1 MAIKKSQLYSALWDG
16 CDELRGGMDASQ
28 YKDYVLVVLFVKY
41 ISDKAKKDSDM
52 LISVPEGCSFDD
64 MVALKGKTNIGEE
77 MNKILEKL
85 AEANNLTGVITNA
98 DFSDENKLGKGKDLV
113 ETVSKLIAVFQRE
126 ELDFSNNRA
135 ADDDLIGDAYEYL
148 MKNFASESGKS
159 KGQFYTPAEV
169 SRIMSKVIG
178 IGKDER
184 QMISIY
190 DPTCGSG
197 SLLLRAKAEAKHNV
211 SIDGQ
216 EKDLATIGMARMSM
230 IIHGVDDAELRHGDT
245 LNDPLHKEND
255 TTLQTFD
262 YVVANPPFSMKG
274 WRKSAKEQD
283 IFGRWG
289 FGDNFAP
296 VPPPGCGDY
305 AFLLHIVKSL
315 KTQGHAACI
324 LPHGVL
330 FRGGAEAEIR
340 KFLVKKRWISGIIG
354 LPSNLFYGTGIPACI
369 IIIDKEHAAGSKG
382 IFMIDA
388 KEGFQKDG
396 AKNRLR
402 EQDIKLIVDTW
413 EAKVDVQNYAR
424 FVPYSEI
431 GNEKNNYNLN
441 IPRYVIPK
449 DKEIRQDIYA
459 HLHGGLPAHDVEEV
473 FASLWEAC
481 PSLKDRLFRKEANGY
496 YSLVP
501 AADSISEAV
510 NTDASYQKQNA
521 LYAKVVEDWCQKV
534 AGDMLSSVKE
544 ECEPKSLIERWSGML
559 LESAK
564 ADLKLVDP
572 YNVYEILMNYWAEA
586 MQDDCYMVSR
596 DGWKVAL
603 RDTKKKSTFE
613 DLECDLLPVNVVV
626 NKFFAADYACILA
639 KRGEVEQ
646 LSGEIEALPEDSP
659 DAFDEGLYEMLDR
672 VNETNVKKALV
683 AQKRHEFDAD
693 KEAIKVWNHY
703 VDLCGKKKVASK
715 SLSALI
721 DSLTVKVRDKYENLS
736 AQEIQTLVINNKWL
750 FTIRNRSIDE
760 NKRVSESISDDVAV
774 LSGRYA
780 KPLPELEAEIDNLNG
795 IVNGFINTMAENS
808 SYALD
813 YLDSEAGMIPH
824 DWMIKQ
830 IGSIGFTYSGLT
842 GKSKND
848 FGVGDAR
855 YVTFLNVLNNPI
867 LKTDIFEKVNVT
879 EGERQNRVK
888 RGDLFFN
895 TSSETPEDVGICSM
909 LNEDVPNL
917 YLNSFCFGFRLT
929 DPDVDG
935 LYMSYFFRS
944 KKGRDIMTSLAQ
956 GATRYN
962 LSKEAFN
969 KTIIAIPPL
978 AQQKEIV
985 RFLSTSDLLVEKSS
999 EAVSKRALIKQ
1010 GMMQEL
1016 LTGKTRLI

>member
-64 MVALKGKTNIGEE
+64 MVSLKGKTNIGEE

-85 AEANNLTGVITNA
+85 AEANGLTGVITNA
-98 DFSDENKLGKGKDLV
+98 DFSDENKLGKGKDMV

-169 SRIMSKVIG
+169 SRIMAKVIG

-216 EKDLATIGMARMSM
+216 EKDLSTIGMARMSM

-289 FGDNFAP
+289 FGEGFAP

-305 AFLLHIVKSL
+305 AFLLHIIKSL

-330 FRGGAEAEIR
+330 FRGGAEADIR
-340 KFLVKKRWISGIIG
+340 KFLVRKHWISGIIG
-354 LPSNLFYGTGIPACI
+354 LPGNLFYGTGIPACI
-369 IIIDKEHAAGSKG
+369 IIIDKEHAVASKG

-402 EQDIKLIVDTW
+402 EQDIKLIIDTW
-413 EAKVDVQNYAR
+413 EVHEDVPHYAK
-424 FVPYSEI
+424 FVPFAEI
-431 GNEKNNYNLN
+431 AANDYNLN
-441 IPRYVIPK
+441 IPRYVVPE

-459 HLHGGLPAHDVEEV
+459 HLYGGLPAHDVEEIM
-473 FASLWEAC
+473 APLWEAC
-481 PSLKDRLFRKEANGY
+481 PSLKDRLFHKEANGY

-501 AADSISEAV
+501 AADSISECV
-510 NTDASYQKQNA
+510 NSDTSYQVQNA
-521 LYAKVVEDWCQKV
+521 LYARVIEDWCSDV
-534 AGDMLSSVKE
+534 SADMLSSVKE
-544 ECEPKSLIERWSGML
+544 ECEPKSLIERWSRML
-559 LESAK
+559 LDGAK
-564 ADLKLVDP
+564 AGLKLVNP

-586 MQDDCYMVSR
+586 MQDDCYMISR
-596 DGWKVAL
+596 DGWKVSL
-603 RDTKKKSTFE
+603 NETKKKSTFE
-613 DLECDLLPVNVVV
+613 DLECDLLPVSVVV
-626 NKFFAADYACILA
+626 GKFFAANYEAILA
-639 KRGEVEQ
+639 KRA
-646 LSGEIEALPEDSP
+646 EIEQISVEIEGLPE
-659 DAFDEGLYEMLDR
+659 
-672 VNETNVKKALV
+672 
-683 AQKRHEFDAD
+683 
-693 KEAIKVWNHY
+693 
-703 VDLCGKKKVASK
+703 
-715 SLSALI
+715 
-721 DSLTVKVRDKYENLS
+721 EN
-736 AQEIQTLVINNKWL
+736 
-750 FTIRNRSIDE
+750 R
-760 NKRVSESISDDVAV
+760 
-774 LSGRYA
+774 
-780 KPLPELEAEIDNLNG
+780 
-795 IVNGFINTMAENS
+795 M
-808 SYALD
+808 
-813 YLDSEAGMIPH
+813 
-824 DWMIKQ
+824 
-830 IGSIGFTYSGLT
+830 
-842 GKSKND
+842 
-848 FGVGDAR
+848 
-855 YVTFLNVLNNPI
+855 
-867 LKTDIFEKVNVT
+867 
-879 EGERQNRVK
+879 
-888 RGDLFFN
+888 
-895 TSSETPEDVGICSM
+895 
-909 LNEDVPNL
+909 
-917 YLNSFCFGFRLT
+917 
-929 DPDVDG
+929 
-935 LYMSYFFRS
+935 
-944 KKGRDIMTSLAQ
+944 
-956 GATRYN
+956 
-962 LSKEAFN
+962 
-969 KTIIAIPPL
+969 
-978 AQQKEIV
+978 
-985 RFLSTSDLLVEKSS
+985 LSTRASMRCWRRLMRPMSRRLWPHRRSTALKQMPGWLKSGIS
-999 EAVSKRALIKQ
+999 
-1010 GMMQEL
+1010 
-1016 LTGKTRLI
+1016 T

>member
-41 ISDKAKKDSDM
+41 ISDKAKKDTDM

-77 MNKILEKL
+77 MNKILAKL
-85 AEANNLTGVITNA
+85 AEANGLTGVITNA

-169 SRIMSKVIG
+169 SRIMAKVIG

-289 FGDNFAP
+289 FGEGFAP

-305 AFLLHIVKSL
+305 AFLLHIVQSL

-340 KFLVKKRWISGIIG
+340 KFLVRKRWISGIIG
-354 LPSNLFYGTGIPACI
+354 LPANLFYGTGIPACI

-413 EAKVDVQNYAR
+413 EAHEAVPHYAKFVQFADIAAND
-424 FVPYSEI
+424 
-431 GNEKNNYNLN
+431 YNLN
-441 IPRYVIPK
+441 IPRYVVPE

-473 FASLWEAC
+473 LAPLWEAC
-481 PSLKDRLFRKEANGY
+481 PSLKDHLFHQEANGY

-501 AADSISEAV
+501 APDSISAAV
-510 NTDASYQKQNA
+510 NADASYQKQNA
-521 LYAKVVEDWCQKV
+521 LYAKVVEDWCQTV
-534 AGDMLSSVKE
+534 AVDMLASVQE
-544 ECEPKSLIERWSGML
+544 ECEPKTLIERWSGML

-613 DLECDLLPVNVVV
+613 DLECDLLPVSVVV
-626 NKFFAADYACILA
+626 NKFFAADYASILT

-646 LSGEIEALPEDSP
+646 LSGEIDALPEENP
-659 DAFDEGLYEMLDR
+659 DAFDEGLYEMLEK
-672 VNETNVKKALV
+672 VNEANVKKAV
-683 AQKRHEFDAD
+683 AAQKKHTVDA
-693 KEAIKVWNHY
+693 EAITVKVWNQY
-703 VDLCGKKKVASK
+703 LSLCGKKKEASK
-715 SLSALI
+715 VLAAQVDALT
-721 DSLTVKVRDKYENLS
+721 DKVRKKYDALT
-736 AQEIQTLVINNKWL
+736 ADDIRDLVINDKWL
-750 FTIRNRSIDE
+750 QELKGRSEAE
-760 NKRVSESISDDVAV
+760 NKRVCESISSQVSV
-774 LSGRYA
+774 LNERYA
-780 KPLPELEAEIDNLNG
+780 KPLPKINEDIAKLSGEVE
-795 IVNGFINTMAENS
+795 GF
-808 SYALD
+808 
-813 YLDSEAGMIPH
+813 
-824 DWMIKQ
+824 
-830 IGSIGFTYSGLT
+830 
-842 GKSKND
+842 
-848 FGVGDAR
+848 
-855 YVTFLNVLNNPI
+855 
-867 LKTDIFEKVNVT
+867 LKTM
-879 EGERQNRVK
+879 
-888 RGDLFFN
+888 
-895 TSSETPEDVGICSM
+895 GIK
-909 LNEDVPNL
+909 L
-917 YLNSFCFGFRLT
+917 
-929 DPDVDG
+929 
-935 LYMSYFFRS
+935 
-944 KKGRDIMTSLAQ
+944 
-956 GATRYN
+956 
-962 LSKEAFN
+962 
-969 KTIIAIPPL
+969 
-978 AQQKEIV
+978 
-985 RFLSTSDLLVEKSS
+985 
-999 EAVSKRALIKQ
+999 
-1010 GMMQEL
+1010 
-1016 LTGKTRLI
+1016 

>member
-64 MVALKGKTNIGEE
+64 MVSLKGKTNIGEE

-85 AEANNLTGVITNA
+85 AEANGLTGVITNA
-98 DFSDENKLGKGKDLV
+98 DFSDENKLGKGKDMV

-169 SRIMSKVIG
+169 SRIMAKVIG

-216 EKDLATIGMARMSM
+216 EKDLSTIGMARMSM

-289 FGDNFAP
+289 FGEGFAP

-305 AFLLHIVKSL
+305 AFLLHIIKSL

-330 FRGGAEAEIR
+330 FRGGAEADIR
-340 KFLVKKRWISGIIG
+340 KFLVRKHWISGIIG
-354 LPSNLFYGTGIPACI
+354 LPGNLFYGTGIPACI
-369 IIIDKEHAAGSKG
+369 IIIDKEHAVASKG

-402 EQDIKLIVDTW
+402 EQDIKLIIDTW
-413 EAKVDVQNYAR
+413 EVHEDVPHYAR
-424 FVPYSEI
+424 FVPFAEI
-431 GNEKNNYNLN
+431 AANDYNLN
-441 IPRYVIPK
+441 IPRYVVPE

-459 HLHGGLPAHDVEEV
+459 HLYGGLPAHDVEEIM
-473 FASLWEAC
+473 APLWEAC
-481 PSLKDRLFRKEANGY
+481 PSLKDRLFHKEANGY

-501 AADSISEAV
+501 AADSISECV
-510 NTDASYQKQNA
+510 NSDTSYQVQNA
-521 LYAKVVEDWCQKV
+521 LYARVIEDWCSDV
-534 AGDMLSSVKE
+534 SADMLSSVKE
-544 ECEPKSLIERWSGML
+544 ECEPKSLIERWSRML
-559 LESAK
+559 LDGAK
-564 ADLKLVDP
+564 AGLKLVNP

-586 MQDDCYMVSR
+586 MQDDCYMISR
-596 DGWKVAL
+596 DGWKVSL
-603 RDTKKKSTFE
+603 NETKKKSTFE
-613 DLECDLLPVNVVV
+613 DLECDLLPVSVVV
-626 NKFFAADYACILA
+626 GKFFAANYEAILA
-639 KRGEVEQ
+639 KRA
-646 LSGEIEALPEDSP
+646 EIEQISVEIEGPPEENP
-659 DAFDEGLYEMLDR
+659 DAFDESIYEMLEK
-672 VNETNVKKALV
+672 VNEANVKKAV
-683 AQKRHEFDAD
+683 AAQKKHSIEADARMVEVWNQYLALCTRK
-693 KEAIKVWNHY
+693 KEASKEHSAL
-703 VDLCGKKKVASK
+703 VDALTEEVKKKYA
-715 SLSALI
+715 AFTADGI
-721 DSLTVKVRDKYENLS
+721 RD
-736 AQEIQTLVINNKWL
+736 LVINGKWL
-750 FTIRNRSIDE
+750 KEVRSRSEAE
-760 NKRVSESISDDVAV
+760 NKRVCESISSQV
-774 LSGRYA
+774 LVLNERYA
-780 KPLPELEAEIDNLNG
+780 KPLPTINNEIAKLSAE
-795 IVNGFINTMAENS
+795 
-808 SYALD
+808 
-813 YLDSEAGMIPH
+813 
-824 DWMIKQ
+824 
-830 IGSIGFTYSGLT
+830 
-842 GKSKND
+842 
-848 FGVGDAR
+848 
-855 YVTFLNVLNNPI
+855 
-867 LKTDIFEKVNVT
+867 
-879 EGERQNRVK
+879 
-888 RGDLFFN
+888 
-895 TSSETPEDVGICSM
+895 
-909 LNEDVPNL
+909 
-917 YLNSFCFGFRLT
+917 
-929 DPDVDG
+929 VDG
-935 LYMSYFFRS
+935 FL
-944 KKGRDIMTSLAQ
+944 
-956 GATRYN
+956 
-962 LSKEAFN
+962 KEMG
-969 KTIIAIPPL
+969 
-978 AQQKEIV
+978 
-985 RFLSTSDLLVEKSS
+985 
-999 EAVSKRALIKQ
+999 IK
-1010 GMMQEL
+1010 L
-1016 LTGKTRLI
+1016 

>member
-41 ISDKAKKDSDM
+41 ISDKAKKDTDM

-77 MNKILEKL
+77 MNKIMEKL
-85 AEANNLTGVITNA
+85 AEANGLTGVITNA

-169 SRIMSKVIG
+169 SRIMAKVIG

-216 EKDLATIGMARMSM
+216 EKDLATIGMAKMSM

-289 FGDNFAP
+289 FGDGFAP

-305 AFLLHIVKSL
+305 AFLLHIVRSL

-354 LPSNLFYGTGIPACI
+354 LPANLFYGTGIPACI

-413 EAKVDVQNYAR
+413 EAHEPVPHYAKMVT
-424 FVPYSEI
+424 FSDI
-431 GNEKNNYNLN
+431 EKNEYNLN
-441 IPRYVIPK
+441 IPRYVVPE
-449 DKEIRQDIYA
+449 DKEIQQDIYA
-459 HLHGGLPAHDVEEV
+459 HLHGGLPAHDVEET
-473 FASLWEAC
+473 FSSLWEAC
-481 PSLKDRLFRKEANGY
+481 PSLKGKLFRKESNGY
-496 YSLVP
+496 YTLVP
-501 AADSISEAV
+501 AADAIPDAV
-510 NTDASYQKQNA
+510 NADISYQEQNA
-521 LYAKVVEDWCQKV
+521 LYVKVIDAWCKEMS
-534 AGDMLSSVKE
+534 GDMKESVKE
-544 ECEPKSLIERWSGML
+544 ECEPKALIEHWSRKL
-559 LESAK
+559 LDAAK
-564 ADLKLVDP
+564 ADLRLVDP
-572 YNVYEILMNYWAEA
+572 YNVYEILMNYWTEA
-586 MQDDCYMVSR
+586 MQDDCYLVSR
-596 DGWKVAL
+596 DGWQVSL
-603 RDTKKKSTFE
+603 RETKKKSTFE
-613 DLECDLLPVNVVV
+613 DLECDLLPVKVVV
-626 NKFFAADYACILA
+626 RKFYAKEADEIASKCAALE
-639 KRGEVEQ
+639 EVNA
-646 LSGEIEALPEDSP
+646 ALESIPEENP
-659 DAFDEGLYEMLDR
+659 DAFDEGLYEMLEK
-672 VNETNVKKALV
+672 VNEANVKKAVV
-683 AQKRHEFDAD
+683 AQKKALLTQTRPLSRPWADYLEKCSSKKEISKDIAANVEALTAKVRAKYDALTEDEIRDLVIDDKWLHEFRDRS
-693 KEAIKVWNHY
+693 EA
-703 VDLCGKKKVASK
+703 
-715 SLSALI
+715 
-721 DSLTVKVRDKYENLS
+721 
-736 AQEIQTLVINNKWL
+736 EI
-750 FTIRNRSIDE
+750 
-760 NKRVSESISDDVAV
+760 KRVCESISSSVSVLNERYARPLPAINADIER
-774 LSGRYA
+774 LSGEVEGY
-780 KPLPELEAEIDNLNG
+780 
-795 IVNGFINTMAENS
+795 
-808 SYALD
+808 
-813 YLDSEAGMIPH
+813 
-824 DWMIKQ
+824 
-830 IGSIGFTYSGLT
+830 
-842 GKSKND
+842 
-848 FGVGDAR
+848 
-855 YVTFLNVLNNPI
+855 
-867 LKTDIFEKVNVT
+867 LKTM
-879 EGERQNRVK
+879 
-888 RGDLFFN
+888 
-895 TSSETPEDVGICSM
+895 GI
-909 LNEDVPNL
+909 
-917 YLNSFCFGFRLT
+917 R
-929 DPDVDG
+929 
-935 LYMSYFFRS
+935 
-944 KKGRDIMTSLAQ
+944 
-956 GATRYN
+956 
-962 LSKEAFN
+962 
-969 KTIIAIPPL
+969 
-978 AQQKEIV
+978 
-985 RFLSTSDLLVEKSS
+985 
-999 EAVSKRALIKQ
+999 
-1010 GMMQEL
+1010 
-1016 LTGKTRLI
+1016 

>member
-1 MAIKKSQLYSALWDG
+1 MSIKKSQLYSALWDG

-41 ISDKAKKDSDM
+41 ISDKAKKDSNM
-52 LISVPEGCSFDD
+52 LIDVPEGCSFDD
-64 MVALKGKTNIGEE
+64 MVTLKGKTNIGEE

-85 AEANNLTGVITNA
+85 AEANGLTGVITNA

-169 SRIMSKVIG
+169 SRIMAKVIG

-289 FGDNFAP
+289 FGEGFAP

-315 KTQGHAACI
+315 KTLGHAACI

-354 LPSNLFYGTGIPACI
+354 LPANLFYGTGIPACI

-413 EAKVDVQNYAR
+413 EAHEAVPHYAK
-424 FVPYSEI
+424 FVPFAEI
-431 GNEKNNYNLN
+431 AANDYNLN
-441 IPRYVIPK
+441 IPRYVVPE

-473 FASLWEAC
+473 MAPLWEAC
-481 PSLKDRLFRKEANGY
+481 PSLKEHLFHKEANGY

-501 AADSISEAV
+501 ASDSISGAV
-510 NTDASYQKQNA
+510 NADASYQKQNA
-521 LYAKVVEDWCQKV
+521 LYAKVVDDWCQKV
-534 AGDMLSSVKE
+534 AVDMLTSVKE
-544 ECEPKSLIERWSGML
+544 ECEPKSLIERWSEML

-572 YNVYEILMNYWAEA
+572 YNVYEILMNYRRA
-586 MQDDCYMVSR
+586 
-596 DGWKVAL
+596 
-603 RDTKKKSTFE
+603 TFE
-613 DLECDLLPVNVVV
+613 
-626 NKFFAADYACILA
+626 Y
-639 KRGEVEQ
+639 
-646 LSGEIEALPEDSP
+646 ALPIYAGDLDGGLFFYLKRFILIPFVDVAYDKSHPFVE
-659 DAFDEGLYEMLDR
+659 EGRITRMEPKHFLSY
-672 VNETNVKKALV
+672 
-683 AQKRHEFDAD
+683 
-693 KEAIKVWNHY
+693 
-703 VDLCGKKKVASK
+703 G
-715 SLSALI
+715 SAL
-721 DSLTVKVRDKYENLS
+721 
-736 AQEIQTLVINNKWL
+736 LVNTRIFRIGKE
-750 FTIRNRSIDE
+750 FQFG
-760 NKRVSESISDDVAV
+760 V
-774 LSGRYA
+774 RYA
-780 KPLPELEAEIDNLNG
+780 RPHVPGEYGNFR
-795 IVNGFINTMAENS
+795 FILT
-808 SYALD
+808 
-813 YLDSEAGMIPH
+813 
-824 DWMIKQ
+824 
-830 IGSIGFTYSGLT
+830 TGL
-842 GKSKND
+842 
-848 FGVGDAR
+848 
-855 YVTFLNVLNNPI
+855 
-867 LKTDIFEKVNVT
+867 
-879 EGERQNRVK
+879 
-888 RGDLFFN
+888 
-895 TSSETPEDVGICSM
+895 
-909 LNEDVPNL
+909 
-917 YLNSFCFGFRLT
+917 
-929 DPDVDG
+929 
-935 LYMSYFFRS
+935 
-944 KKGRDIMTSLAQ
+944 
-956 GATRYN
+956 
-962 LSKEAFN
+962 
-969 KTIIAIPPL
+969 
-978 AQQKEIV
+978 
-985 RFLSTSDLLVEKSS
+985 
-999 EAVSKRALIKQ
+999 
-1010 GMMQEL
+1010 
-1016 LTGKTRLI
+1016 

>member
-169 SRIMSKVIG
+169 SRIMAKVIG

-413 EAKVDVQNYAR
+413 EAHEPVPHYAK
-424 FVPYSEI
+424 FVPFADI
-431 GNEKNNYNLN
+431 AANDYNLN
-441 IPRYVIPK
+441 IPRYVVPE

-473 FASLWEAC
+473 FAQLWEAC

-501 AADSISEAV
+501 AADRISEAV
-510 NTDASYQKQNA
+510 NADASYQKQNA

-534 AGDMLSSVKE
+534 SGDMLASVKE

-572 YNVYEILMNYWAEA
+572 YNVYEILMNYWTEA

-613 DLECDLLPVNVVV
+613 DLECDLLPVSVVV
-626 NKFFAADYACILA
+626 NKFFSADYASILA

-646 LSGEIEALPEDSP
+646 LSGEIEALPEENP
-659 DAFDEGLYEMLDR
+659 DAFDEGLYEMLEK
-672 VNETNVKKALV
+672 VNEANVKKAV
-683 AQKRHEFDAD
+683 AAQKKHAVEADAATV
-693 KEAIKVWNHY
+693 KIWNKY
-703 VDLCGKKKVASK
+703 LDLCGKKKEVSK
-715 SLSALI
+715 ALAAQV
-721 DSLTVKVRDKYENLS
+721 DSLTEKVRKKYDAFS
-736 AQEIQTLVINNKWL
+736 AEEIRDLVINDKWL
-750 FTIRNRSIDE
+750 KELKGRSEAE
-760 NKRVSESISDDVAV
+760 NKRVCESISSQVSV
-774 LSGRYA
+774 LNERYV
-780 KPLPELEAEIDNLNG
+780 KPLPAI
-795 IVNGFINTMAENS
+795 
-808 SYALD
+808 
-813 YLDSEAGMIPH
+813 
-824 DWMIKQ
+824 
-830 IGSIGFTYSGLT
+830 
-842 GKSKND
+842 
-848 FGVGDAR
+848 
-855 YVTFLNVLNNPI
+855 
-867 LKTDIFEKVNVT
+867 
-879 EGERQNRVK
+879 
-888 RGDLFFN
+888 
-895 TSSETPEDVGICSM
+895 
-909 LNEDVPNL
+909 NEDIAKLSGEVEGFLKAMGINL
-917 YLNSFCFGFRLT
+917 
-929 DPDVDG
+929 
-935 LYMSYFFRS
+935 
-944 KKGRDIMTSLAQ
+944 
-956 GATRYN
+956 
-962 LSKEAFN
+962 
-969 KTIIAIPPL
+969 
-978 AQQKEIV
+978 
-985 RFLSTSDLLVEKSS
+985 
-999 EAVSKRALIKQ
+999 
-1010 GMMQEL
+1010 
-1016 LTGKTRLI
+1016 

>member
-1 MAIKKSQLYSALWDG
+1 M
-16 CDELRGGMDASQ
+16 
-28 YKDYVLVVLFVKY
+28 
-41 ISDKAKKDSDM
+41 
-52 LISVPEGCSFDD
+52 
-64 MVALKGKTNIGEE
+64 
-77 MNKILEKL
+77 
-85 AEANNLTGVITNA
+85 
-98 DFSDENKLGKGKDLV
+98 
-113 ETVSKLIAVFQRE
+113 SKLIAVFQRE

-169 SRIMSKVIG
+169 SRIMAKVIG

-216 EKDLATIGMARMSM
+216 EKDLATIGMARMLM

-289 FGDNFAP
+289 FGEGFAP

-413 EAKVDVQNYAR
+413 EAHEPVPHYAK
-424 FVPYSEI
+424 FVPFSDI
-431 GNEKNNYNLN
+431 AANDYNLN
-441 IPRYVIPK
+441 IPRYVVPE

-459 HLHGGLPAHDVEEV
+459 HLHGGLPSHDVEEV
-473 FASLWEAC
+473 FAQLWEAC

-501 AADSISEAV
+501 AADTISEAV
-510 NTDASYQKQNA
+510 NADASYQMQNT
-521 LYAKVVEDWCQKV
+521 LYAKVVEDWCQEV
-534 AGDMLSSVKE
+534 SQDMLASVKE
-544 ECEPKSLIERWSGML
+544 ECEPKALIERWSNRL
-559 LESAK
+559 LERAQ

-586 MQDDCYMVSR
+586 MQDDCYLVSR
-596 DGWKVAL
+596 DGWKVSL
-603 RDTKKKSTFE
+603 RETKKKSTFE
-613 DLECDLLPVNVVV
+613 DLECDLLPISVVV
-626 NKFFAADYACILA
+626 NKFFAGDYADILS
-639 KRGEVEQ
+639 KRSNVEQ
-646 LSGEIEALPEDSP
+646 FAGEIESLPEENP
-659 DAFDEGLYEMLDR
+659 DAFDEGLFEMLEK
-672 VNETNVKKALV
+672 VNEANVKKAV
-683 AQKRHEFDAD
+683 AAKKKGTVEAD
-693 KEAIKVWNHY
+693 VKTVKVWNQY
-703 VDLCGKKKVASK
+703 LELCGKKKEASK
-715 SLSALI
+715 ALATQVEALTDKVRKRYDALSANAI
-721 DSLTVKVRDKYENLS
+721 RD
-736 AQEIQTLVINNKWL
+736 LVIIDKWL
-750 FTIRNRSIDE
+750 QELKGRSVAE
-760 NKRVSESISDDVAV
+760 NKRVCESISSQVSV
-774 LSGRYA
+774 LNERYA
-780 KPLPELEAEIDNLNG
+780 KPLPKI
-795 IVNGFINTMAENS
+795 
-808 SYALD
+808 
-813 YLDSEAGMIPH
+813 
-824 DWMIKQ
+824 
-830 IGSIGFTYSGLT
+830 
-842 GKSKND
+842 
-848 FGVGDAR
+848 
-855 YVTFLNVLNNPI
+855 
-867 LKTDIFEKVNVT
+867 
-879 EGERQNRVK
+879 
-888 RGDLFFN
+888 
-895 TSSETPEDVGICSM
+895 
-909 LNEDVPNL
+909 NEDIAGL
-917 YLNSFCFGFRLT
+917 SAQ
-929 DPDVDG
+929 VDG
-935 LYMSYFFRS
+935 FLKAM
-944 KKGRDIMTSLAQ
+944 GI
-956 GATRYN
+956 N
-962 LSKEAFN
+962 L
-969 KTIIAIPPL
+969 
-978 AQQKEIV
+978 
-985 RFLSTSDLLVEKSS
+985 
-999 EAVSKRALIKQ
+999 
-1010 GMMQEL
+1010 
-1016 LTGKTRLI
+1016 

>member
-64 MVALKGKTNIGEE
+64 MVSLKGKTNIGEE

-85 AEANNLTGVITNA
+85 AEANGLTGVITNA
-98 DFSDENKLGKGKDLV
+98 DFSDENKLGKGKDMV

-169 SRIMSKVIG
+169 SRIMAKVIG

-216 EKDLATIGMARMSM
+216 EKDLSTIGMARMSM

-289 FGDNFAP
+289 FGEGFAP

-305 AFLLHIVKSL
+305 AFLLHIIKSL

-340 KFLVKKRWISGIIG
+340 KFLVRKHWISGIIG
-354 LPSNLFYGTGIPACI
+354 LPGNLFYGTGIPACI
-369 IIIDKEHAAGSKG
+369 IIIDKEHAVASKG

-388 KEGFQKDG
+388 QEGFQKDG

-402 EQDIKLIVDTW
+402 EQDIKLIIDTW
-413 EAKVDVQNYAR
+413 EVHEDVPHYAK
-424 FVPYSEI
+424 FVPFAEI
-431 GNEKNNYNLN
+431 AANDYNLN
-441 IPRYVIPK
+441 IPRYVVPE

-459 HLHGGLPAHDVEEV
+459 HLYGGLPAHDVEEIM
-473 FASLWEAC
+473 APLWEAC
-481 PSLKDRLFRKEANGY
+481 PSLKDRLFHKEANGY

-501 AADSISEAV
+501 AADSISECV
-510 NTDASYQKQNA
+510 NSDTSYQVQNA
-521 LYAKVVEDWCQKV
+521 LYARVIEDWCSDV
-534 AGDMLSSVKE
+534 SADMLSSVKE
-544 ECEPKSLIERWSGML
+544 ECEPKSLIERWSRML
-559 LESAK
+559 LDGAK
-564 ADLKLVDP
+564 AGLKLVNP

-586 MQDDCYMVSR
+586 MQDDCYMISR
-596 DGWKVAL
+596 DGWKVSL
-603 RDTKKKSTFE
+603 NETKKKSTFE
-613 DLECDLLPVNVVV
+613 DLECDLLPVSVVV
-626 NKFFAADYACILA
+626 GKFFAANYEAILA
-639 KRGEVEQ
+639 KRA
-646 LSGEIEALPEDSP
+646 EIEQISVEIEGLPEENP
-659 DAFDEGLYEMLDR
+659 DAFDESIYEMLEK
-672 VNETNVKKALV
+672 VNEANVKKAV
-683 AQKRHEFDAD
+683 AAQKKHSIEADARMVEVWNQYLALCTRK
-693 KEAIKVWNHY
+693 KEASKEHSAL
-703 VDLCGKKKVASK
+703 VDALTEEVKKKYA
-715 SLSALI
+715 AFTADGI
-721 DSLTVKVRDKYENLS
+721 RD
-736 AQEIQTLVINNKWL
+736 LVINGKWL
-750 FTIRNRSIDE
+750 KEVRSRSEAE
-760 NKRVSESISDDVAV
+760 NKRVCESISSQV
-774 LSGRYA
+774 LVLNERYA
-780 KPLPELEAEIDNLNG
+780 KPLPTINNEIAKLSAE
-795 IVNGFINTMAENS
+795 
-808 SYALD
+808 
-813 YLDSEAGMIPH
+813 
-824 DWMIKQ
+824 
-830 IGSIGFTYSGLT
+830 
-842 GKSKND
+842 
-848 FGVGDAR
+848 
-855 YVTFLNVLNNPI
+855 
-867 LKTDIFEKVNVT
+867 
-879 EGERQNRVK
+879 
-888 RGDLFFN
+888 
-895 TSSETPEDVGICSM
+895 
-909 LNEDVPNL
+909 
-917 YLNSFCFGFRLT
+917 
-929 DPDVDG
+929 VDG
-935 LYMSYFFRS
+935 FL
-944 KKGRDIMTSLAQ
+944 
-956 GATRYN
+956 
-962 LSKEAFN
+962 KEMG
-969 KTIIAIPPL
+969 
-978 AQQKEIV
+978 
-985 RFLSTSDLLVEKSS
+985 
-999 EAVSKRALIKQ
+999 IK
-1010 GMMQEL
+1010 L
-1016 LTGKTRLI
+1016 

>member
-41 ISDKAKKDSDM
+41 ISDKAKKDSNM
-52 LISVPEGCSFDD
+52 LIDVPEGCSFDD

-85 AEANNLTGVITNA
+85 AEANGLTGVITNA

-169 SRIMSKVIG
+169 SRIMAKVIG

-305 AFLLHIVKSL
+305 AFLLHIVQSL

-340 KFLVKKRWISGIIG
+340 QFLVRKRWISGIIG
-354 LPSNLFYGTGIPACI
+354 LPANLFYGTGIPACI

-413 EAKVDVQNYAR
+413 EAHEAVPHYAK
-424 FVPYSEI
+424 FVPFADI
-431 GNEKNNYNLN
+431 VANDYNLN
-441 IPRYVIPK
+441 IPRYVVPE

-473 FASLWEAC
+473 LAPLWEAC
-481 PSLKDRLFRKEANGY
+481 PSLKDHLFHKEANGY

-501 AADSISEAV
+501 APDSISGSV
-510 NTDASYQKQNA
+510 NADASYQMQNA

-534 AGDMLSSVKE
+534 AADMLASVKE
-544 ECEPKSLIERWSGML
+544 ECEPKALIERWSGML

-603 RDTKKKSTFE
+603 RETKKKSTFE
-613 DLECDLLPVNVVV
+613 DLECDLLPVSVVV
-626 NKFFAADYACILA
+626 NKFFAADYGSILA

-646 LSGEIEALPEDSP
+646 LTGEIESYPEENP
-659 DAFDEGLYEMLDR
+659 DAFDEGLYEMLEK
-672 VNETNVKKALV
+672 VNEANVKKAV
-683 AQKRHEFDAD
+683 AAQKKHTIEADA
-693 KEAIKVWNHY
+693 ATVKVWNKY
-703 VDLCGKKKVASK
+703 LELCGKKKEVSK
-715 SLSALI
+715 ALAALV
-721 DSLTVKVRDKYENLS
+721 DALTEKVRKKYDTFVADDIRNL
-736 AQEIQTLVINNKWL
+736 VVNDKWL
-750 FTIRNRSIDE
+750 KELKERSE
-760 NKRVSESISDDVAV
+760 AEKLRVCESISSQVSVLNERYVNPLPVINEDIAR
-774 LSGRYA
+774 LSG
-780 KPLPELEAEIDNLNG
+780 E
-795 IVNGFINTMAENS
+795 
-808 SYALD
+808 
-813 YLDSEAGMIPH
+813 
-824 DWMIKQ
+824 
-830 IGSIGFTYSGLT
+830 
-842 GKSKND
+842 
-848 FGVGDAR
+848 
-855 YVTFLNVLNNPI
+855 
-867 LKTDIFEKVNVT
+867 
-879 EGERQNRVK
+879 
-888 RGDLFFN
+888 
-895 TSSETPEDVGICSM
+895 
-909 LNEDVPNL
+909 
-917 YLNSFCFGFRLT
+917 
-929 DPDVDG
+929 VDG
-935 LYMSYFFRS
+935 
-944 KKGRDIMTSLAQ
+944 
-956 GATRYN
+956 
-962 LSKEAFN
+962 
-969 KTIIAIPPL
+969 
-978 AQQKEIV
+978 
-985 RFLSTSDLLVEKSS
+985 FLKAMGIDL
-999 EAVSKRALIKQ
+999 
-1010 GMMQEL
+1010 
-1016 LTGKTRLI
+1016 

>member
-41 ISDKAKKDSDM
+41 ISDKAKKDTDM

-85 AEANNLTGVITNA
+85 AEANGLTGVITNA

-169 SRIMSKVIG
+169 SRIMAKVIG

-289 FGDNFAP
+289 FGEGFAP

-315 KTQGHAACI
+315 KTSGHAACI

-354 LPSNLFYGTGIPACI
+354 LPANLFYGTGIPACI

-413 EAKVDVQNYAR
+413 DAHEPVPHYAK
-424 FVPYSEI
+424 FVPFSEI
-431 GNEKNNYNLN
+431 EKNEYNLN
-441 IPRYVIPK
+441 IPRYVIPE
-449 DKEIRQDIYA
+449 DKEVLQDIYA
-459 HLHGGLPAHDVEEV
+459 HLHGGLPAHDVEET
-473 FASLWEAC
+473 FAFLWEAC
-481 PSLKDRLFRKEANGY
+481 PTLKEKLFHKENNGY
-496 YSLVP
+496 YNLIP
-501 AADSISEAV
+501 AADAIADAV
-510 NTDASYQKQNA
+510 NADASYKEQNA
-521 LYAKVVEDWCQKV
+521 VYAQVIDAWCKEMTGEMK
-534 AGDMLSSVKE
+534 ASVKE
-544 ECEPKSLIERWSGML
+544 ESEPKALIDRWSAKL
-559 LESAK
+559 LNAAQE
-564 ADLKLVDP
+564 KLRMVDP
-572 YNVYEILMNYWAEA
+572 YNVYEILMNWWSEA

-596 DGWKVAL
+596 DGWKVSL
-603 RDTKKKSTFE
+603 RETKKKSTFE
-613 DLECDLLPVNVVV
+613 DLECDLLPVSVVV
-626 NKFFAADYACILA
+626 RKSYGKEAAEITA
-639 KRGEVEQ
+639 KRAALEEVSAE
-646 LSGEIEALPEDSP
+646 LESIPEENP
-659 DAFDEGLYEMLDR
+659 DAFDEGLYEMLEK
-672 VNETNVKKALV
+672 VNEANLKKAIA
-683 AQKRHEFDAD
+683 AQKKGTVEAD
-693 KEAIKVWNHY
+693 KATMKIWTDMLEKFAM
-703 VDLCGKKKVASK
+703 KKEINKQV
-715 SLSALI
+715 SALV
-721 DSLTVKVRDKYENLS
+721 DDLTAKVRAKYDALT
-736 AQEIQTLVINNKWL
+736 ADEIRDLVIDDKWL
-750 FTIRNRSIDE
+750 YEFRGRSEAEI
-760 NKRVSESISDDVAV
+760 KRVCESISGSVAILNERYARPLPTINAEIER
-774 LSGRYA
+774 LSGEVEGYLKA
-780 KPLPELEAEIDNLNG
+780 MGMNL
-795 IVNGFINTMAENS
+795 
-808 SYALD
+808 
-813 YLDSEAGMIPH
+813 
-824 DWMIKQ
+824 
-830 IGSIGFTYSGLT
+830 
-842 GKSKND
+842 
-848 FGVGDAR
+848 
-855 YVTFLNVLNNPI
+855 
-867 LKTDIFEKVNVT
+867 
-879 EGERQNRVK
+879 
-888 RGDLFFN
+888 
-895 TSSETPEDVGICSM
+895 
-909 LNEDVPNL
+909 
-917 YLNSFCFGFRLT
+917 
-929 DPDVDG
+929 
-935 LYMSYFFRS
+935 
-944 KKGRDIMTSLAQ
+944 
-956 GATRYN
+956 
-962 LSKEAFN
+962 
-969 KTIIAIPPL
+969 
-978 AQQKEIV
+978 
-985 RFLSTSDLLVEKSS
+985 
-999 EAVSKRALIKQ
+999 
-1010 GMMQEL
+1010 
-1016 LTGKTRLI
+1016 

>member
-41 ISDKAKKDSDM
+41 ISDKAKKDTDM

-77 MNKILEKL
+77 MNKILAKL
-85 AEANNLTGVITNA
+85 AEANGLTGVITNA

-169 SRIMSKVIG
+169 SRIMAKVIG

-289 FGDNFAP
+289 FGEGFAP

-305 AFLLHIVKSL
+305 AFLLHIVQSL

-340 KFLVKKRWISGIIG
+340 KFLVRKRWISGIIG
-354 LPSNLFYGTGIPACI
+354 LPANLFYGTGIPACI

-413 EAKVDVQNYAR
+413 EAHEAVPHYAK
-424 FVPYSEI
+424 FVPFADI
-431 GNEKNNYNLN
+431 AANDYNLN
-441 IPRYVIPK
+441 IPRYVVPE

-473 FASLWEAC
+473 LAPLWEAC
-481 PSLKDRLFRKEANGY
+481 PSLKDHLFHQEANGY

-501 AADSISEAV
+501 APDSISAV
-510 NTDASYQKQNA
+510 VNADASYQKQNA

-534 AGDMLSSVKE
+534 AVDMLASVKE
-544 ECEPKSLIERWSGML
+544 ECEPKTLIERWSGML

-596 DGWKVAL
+596 DGWKVSL
-603 RDTKKKSTFE
+603 KETRKKSTFE
-613 DLECDLLPVNVVV
+613 DLECDLLPVSVLV
-626 NKFFAADYACILA
+626 NKFFAADYASILA

-646 LSGEIEALPEDSP
+646 LSGDIDALPEENP
-659 DAFDEGLYEMLDR
+659 DAFDEGLYEMLEK
-672 VNETNVKKALV
+672 VNEANVKKAV
-683 AQKRHEFDAD
+683 ATQKKHTVDAD
-693 KEAIKVWNHY
+693 ANTVKVWNQY
-703 VDLCGKKKVASK
+703 LGLCGKKKEASK
-715 SLSALI
+715 ALAAQVEA
-721 DSLTVKVRDKYENLS
+721 LTDKVRKKYDALT
-736 AQEIQTLVINNKWL
+736 ADDIRDLVINDKWL
-750 FTIRNRSIDE
+750 QELKGRSEAE
-760 NKRVSESISDDVAV
+760 NKRVCESISSQVSV
-774 LSGRYA
+774 LNERYA
-780 KPLPELEAEIDNLNG
+780 KPLPKI
-795 IVNGFINTMAENS
+795 
-808 SYALD
+808 
-813 YLDSEAGMIPH
+813 
-824 DWMIKQ
+824 
-830 IGSIGFTYSGLT
+830 
-842 GKSKND
+842 
-848 FGVGDAR
+848 
-855 YVTFLNVLNNPI
+855 
-867 LKTDIFEKVNVT
+867 
-879 EGERQNRVK
+879 
-888 RGDLFFN
+888 
-895 TSSETPEDVGICSM
+895 
-909 LNEDVPNL
+909 NEDIA
-917 YLNSFCFGFRLT
+917 RLS
-929 DPDVDG
+929 DEVDG
-935 LYMSYFFRS
+935 
-944 KKGRDIMTSLAQ
+944 
-956 GATRYN
+956 
-962 LSKEAFN
+962 
-969 KTIIAIPPL
+969 
-978 AQQKEIV
+978 
-985 RFLSTSDLLVEKSS
+985 FLK
-999 EAVSKRALIKQ
+999 AMGIK
-1010 GMMQEL
+1010 L
-1016 LTGKTRLI
+1016 

>member
-41 ISDKAKKDSDM
+41 ISDKARKDADM

-85 AEANNLTGVITNA
+85 AEANGLTGVITNA

-126 ELDFSNNRA
+126 ELDFSNNWA

-169 SRIMSKVIG
+169 SRIMAKVIG
-178 IGKDER
+178 IGRDER

-197 SLLLRAKAEAKHNV
+197 SLLLRAKAEARHNV

-283 IFGRWG
+283 TFGRWG
-289 FGDNFAP
+289 FGVGFAP

-330 FRGGAEAEIR
+330 FRGGAETKIR

-388 KEGFQKDG
+388 KEGYQKDG

-413 EAKVDVQNYAR
+413 EAHETVPHYAA
-424 FVPYSEI
+424 FVPFSDI
-431 GNEKNNYNLN
+431 EKNDYNLN
-441 IPRYVIPK
+441 IPRYVVSE

-473 FASLWEAC
+473 MAALWDAC
-481 PSLKDRLFRKEANGY
+481 PTLKDRLFQQETNGY

-510 NTDASYQKQNA
+510 NADSSYQKQNA
-521 LYAKVVEDWCQKV
+521 LYAKVVEDWCRE
-534 AGDMLSSVKE
+534 AGADMLSSVKE
-544 ECEPKSLIERWSGML
+544 ECEPKLLIERWSKML
-559 LESAK
+559 LDGAK
-564 ADLKLVDP
+564 EGLRLVDP
-572 YNVYEILMNYWAEA
+572 YNVYEILMNYWIEA

-596 DGWKVAL
+596 DGWKVSL
-603 RDTKKKSTFE
+603 RETKKKSTFE
-613 DLECDLLPVNVVV
+613 DLECDLLPVSVVV
-626 NKFFAADYACILA
+626 DKFFAADLAGILA
-639 KRGEVEQ
+639 KRSELEQ
-646 LSGEIEALPEDSP
+646 IGGEIESLPEENP
-659 DAFDEGLYEMLDR
+659 DAFDEGLYEMLEK
-672 VNETNVKKALV
+672 VNEANVKKALA
-683 AQKRHEFDAD
+683 AQKKHTVDAD
-693 KEAIKVWNHY
+693 AQTVKVWNQY
-703 VDLCGKKKVASK
+703 LELCGKKKEVSK
-715 SLSALI
+715 ALSAMV
-721 DSLTVKVRDKYENLS
+721 DALTEKVRKKYDALS
-736 AQEIQTLVINNKWL
+736 ADDIRNLVINDKWL
-750 FTIRNRSIDE
+750 QELKRRSEAE
-760 NKRVSESISDDVAV
+760 NKRVCESISSQVAV
-774 LSGRYA
+774 LNERYA
-780 KPLPELEAEIDNLNG
+780 KPLPKINEEIARLSGEVD
-795 IVNGFINTMAENS
+795 GFLKTM
-808 SYALD
+808 
-813 YLDSEAGMIPH
+813 G
-824 DWMIKQ
+824 IKQ
-830 IGSIGFTYSGLT
+830 
-842 GKSKND
+842 
-848 FGVGDAR
+848 
-855 YVTFLNVLNNPI
+855 
-867 LKTDIFEKVNVT
+867 
-879 EGERQNRVK
+879 
-888 RGDLFFN
+888 
-895 TSSETPEDVGICSM
+895 
-909 LNEDVPNL
+909 
-917 YLNSFCFGFRLT
+917 
-929 DPDVDG
+929 
-935 LYMSYFFRS
+935 
-944 KKGRDIMTSLAQ
+944 
-956 GATRYN
+956 
-962 LSKEAFN
+962 
-969 KTIIAIPPL
+969 
-978 AQQKEIV
+978 
-985 RFLSTSDLLVEKSS
+985 
-999 EAVSKRALIKQ
+999 
-1010 GMMQEL
+1010 
-1016 LTGKTRLI
+1016 

>member
-41 ISDKAKKDSDM
+41 ISDKAKKDSNM
-52 LISVPEGCSFDD
+52 LIDVPEGCSFDD

-85 AEANNLTGVITNA
+85 AEANGLTGVITNA

-169 SRIMSKVIG
+169 SRIMAKVIG

-305 AFLLHIVKSL
+305 AFLLHIVQSL

-340 KFLVKKRWISGIIG
+340 KFLVRKRWISGIIG
-354 LPSNLFYGTGIPACI
+354 LPANLFYGTGIPACI

-413 EAKVDVQNYAR
+413 EAQEPVPHYAK
-424 FVPYSEI
+424 FVPFADI
-431 GNEKNNYNLN
+431 AANDYNLN
-441 IPRYVIPK
+441 IPRYVVPE

-473 FASLWEAC
+473 LAPLWEAC
-481 PSLKDRLFRKEANGY
+481 PSLKEHLFHKEANGY

-501 AADSISEAV
+501 APDSISGSV
-510 NTDASYQKQNA
+510 NADASYQKQNA

-534 AGDMLSSVKE
+534 AIDMLASVKE
-544 ECEPKSLIERWSGML
+544 ECEPKSLIECWSGML

-564 ADLKLVDP
+564 ADLKLVNP

-586 MQDDCYMVSR
+586 MQDDCYLVSH
-596 DGWKVAL
+596 DGWKAAL

-613 DLECDLLPVNVVV
+613 DLECDLLPVSVVV
-626 NKFFAADYACILA
+626 NKFFDADYASILA

-646 LSGEIEALPEDSP
+646 LSGEIDALPEENP
-659 DAFDEGLYEMLDR
+659 DAFDEGLYEMLEK
-672 VNETNVKKALV
+672 VNEANVKKALA
-683 AQKRHEFDAD
+683 AQKKHTVDAD
-693 KEAIKVWNHY
+693 ANTVKIWNQY
-703 VDLCGKKKVASK
+703 LSLCGKKKEASK
-715 SLSALI
+715 ALATQVEA
-721 DSLTVKVRDKYENLS
+721 LTDKVRKKYDALTADDIRN
-736 AQEIQTLVINNKWL
+736 LVINDKWL
-750 FTIRNRSIDE
+750 QELKDRSEAE
-760 NKRVSESISDDVAV
+760 NKRVCESISSQVSV
-774 LSGRYA
+774 LNERYA
-780 KPLPELEAEIDNLNG
+780 KPLP
-795 IVNGFINTMAENS
+795 
-808 SYALD
+808 
-813 YLDSEAGMIPH
+813 
-824 DWMIKQ
+824 
-830 IGSIGFTYSGLT
+830 SI
-842 GKSKND
+842 
-848 FGVGDAR
+848 
-855 YVTFLNVLNNPI
+855 
-867 LKTDIFEKVNVT
+867 
-879 EGERQNRVK
+879 
-888 RGDLFFN
+888 
-895 TSSETPEDVGICSM
+895 
-909 LNEDVPNL
+909 NEDIAKL
-917 YLNSFCFGFRLT
+917 SG
-929 DPDVDG
+929 DVDG
-935 LYMSYFFRS
+935 FLKAM
-944 KKGRDIMTSLAQ
+944 GI
-956 GATRYN
+956 N
-962 LSKEAFN
+962 L
-969 KTIIAIPPL
+969 
-978 AQQKEIV
+978 
-985 RFLSTSDLLVEKSS
+985 
-999 EAVSKRALIKQ
+999 
-1010 GMMQEL
+1010 
-1016 LTGKTRLI
+1016 

>member
-64 MVALKGKTNIGEE
+64 MVSLKGKTNIGEE

-85 AEANNLTGVITNA
+85 AEANGLTGVITNA
-98 DFSDENKLGKGKDLV
+98 DFSDENKLGKGKDMV

-169 SRIMSKVIG
+169 SRIMAKVIG

-216 EKDLATIGMARMSM
+216 EKDLSTIGMARMSM

-289 FGDNFAP
+289 FGEGFAP

-305 AFLLHIVKSL
+305 AFLLHIIKSL

-330 FRGGAEAEIR
+330 FRGGAEADIR
-340 KFLVKKRWISGIIG
+340 KFLVRKHWISGIIG
-354 LPSNLFYGTGIPACI
+354 LPGNLFYGTGIPACI
-369 IIIDKEHAAGSKG
+369 IIIDKEHAVASKG

-402 EQDIKLIVDTW
+402 EQDIKLIIDTW
-413 EAKVDVQNYAR
+413 EVHEDVPHYAK
-424 FVPYSEI
+424 FVPFAEI
-431 GNEKNNYNLN
+431 AANDYNLN
-441 IPRYVIPK
+441 IPRYVVPE

-459 HLHGGLPAHDVEEV
+459 HLYGGLPAHDVEEIM
-473 FASLWEAC
+473 APLWEAC
-481 PSLKDRLFRKEANGY
+481 PSLKDRLFHKEANGY

-501 AADSISEAV
+501 AADSISECV
-510 NTDASYQKQNA
+510 NSDTSYQVQNA
-521 LYAKVVEDWCQKV
+521 LYARVIEDWCSDV
-534 AGDMLSSVKE
+534 SADMLSSVKE
-544 ECEPKSLIERWSGML
+544 ECEPKSLIERWSRML
-559 LESAK
+559 LDGAK
-564 ADLKLVDP
+564 AGLKLVNP

-586 MQDDCYMVSR
+586 MQDDCYMISR
-596 DGWKVAL
+596 DGWKVSL
-603 RDTKKKSTFE
+603 NETKKKSTFE
-613 DLECDLLPVNVVV
+613 DLECDLLPVSVVV
-626 NKFFAADYACILA
+626 GKFFAANYEAILA
-639 KRGEVEQ
+639 KRA
-646 LSGEIEALPEDSP
+646 EIEQISVEIEGLPEENP
-659 DAFDEGLYEMLDR
+659 DAFDESIYEMLEK
-672 VNETNVKKALV
+672 VNEANVKKAV
-683 AQKRHEFDAD
+683 AAQKKHSIEADARMVEVWNQYLALCTRK
-693 KEAIKVWNHY
+693 KEASKEHSAL
-703 VDLCGKKKVASK
+703 VDALTEEVKKKYA
-715 SLSALI
+715 AFTADGI
-721 DSLTVKVRDKYENLS
+721 RD
-736 AQEIQTLVINNKWL
+736 LVINDKWL
-750 FTIRNRSIDE
+750 KEVRSRSEAE
-760 NKRVSESISDDVAV
+760 NKRVCESISSQV
-774 LSGRYA
+774 LVLNERYA
-780 KPLPELEAEIDNLNG
+780 KPLPTINNEIAKLSAE
-795 IVNGFINTMAENS
+795 
-808 SYALD
+808 
-813 YLDSEAGMIPH
+813 
-824 DWMIKQ
+824 
-830 IGSIGFTYSGLT
+830 
-842 GKSKND
+842 
-848 FGVGDAR
+848 
-855 YVTFLNVLNNPI
+855 
-867 LKTDIFEKVNVT
+867 
-879 EGERQNRVK
+879 
-888 RGDLFFN
+888 
-895 TSSETPEDVGICSM
+895 
-909 LNEDVPNL
+909 
-917 YLNSFCFGFRLT
+917 
-929 DPDVDG
+929 VDG
-935 LYMSYFFRS
+935 FL
-944 KKGRDIMTSLAQ
+944 
-956 GATRYN
+956 
-962 LSKEAFN
+962 KEMG
-969 KTIIAIPPL
+969 
-978 AQQKEIV
+978 
-985 RFLSTSDLLVEKSS
+985 
-999 EAVSKRALIKQ
+999 IK
-1010 GMMQEL
+1010 L
-1016 LTGKTRLI
+1016 

>member
-41 ISDKAKKDSDM
+41 ISDKAKKDPDM

-85 AEANNLTGVITNA
+85 AEANGLTGVITNA

-169 SRIMSKVIG
+169 SRIMAKVIG

-255 TTLQTFD
+255 ITLQTFD

-283 IFGRWG
+283 TFGRWG
-289 FGDNFAP
+289 FGDDFAP

-305 AFLLHIVKSL
+305 AFLLHIIKSL

-382 IFMIDA
+382 ILMIDA
-388 KEGFQKDG
+388 KEGYQKDG

-402 EQDIKLIVDTW
+402 EQDLKLIVDTW
-413 EAKVDVQNYAR
+413 EAHEDVPHYAK
-424 FVPYSEI
+424 FVSFADVAA
-431 GNEKNNYNLN
+431 NDYNLN
-441 IPRYVIPK
+441 IPRYVVPE

-473 FASLWEAC
+473 MASLWEAC
-481 PSLKDRLFRKEANGY
+481 PTLKDRLFHQEANGY

-501 AADSISEAV
+501 AADSISDEV
-510 NTDASYQKQNA
+510 NADSSYQKQNA
-521 LYAKVVEDWCQKV
+521 LYAKVIEDWCQK
-534 AGDMLSSVKE
+534 AGADMLTSVKE
-544 ECEPKSLIERWSGML
+544 ECEPKLLIERWSKML
-559 LESAK
+559 LDGAK
-564 ADLKLVDP
+564 EGLRLVDP

-613 DLECDLLPVNVVV
+613 DLECDLLPVSVVV
-626 NKFFAADYACILA
+626 NKFFAADYASILA

-646 LSGEIEALPEDSP
+646 LSGEIDALPEENP
-659 DAFDEGLYEMLDR
+659 DAFDEGLYEMLEK
-672 VNETNVKKALV
+672 VNETNVKKAV
-683 AQKRHEFDAD
+683 AAQKKHSVDAY
-693 KEAIKVWNHY
+693 ANTVKVWNQY
-703 VDLCGKKKVASK
+703 LSLCGKKKEASK
-715 SLSALI
+715 VLAAQVDALT
-721 DSLTVKVRDKYENLS
+721 DNVRKKYDALTVDDIRN
-736 AQEIQTLVINNKWL
+736 LVINDKWL
-750 FTIRNRSIDE
+750 QELKGRSEAE
-760 NKRVSESISDDVAV
+760 NKRVCESISSQVSV
-774 LSGRYA
+774 LNERYA
-780 KPLPELEAEIDNLNG
+780 KSLPKI
-795 IVNGFINTMAENS
+795 
-808 SYALD
+808 
-813 YLDSEAGMIPH
+813 
-824 DWMIKQ
+824 
-830 IGSIGFTYSGLT
+830 
-842 GKSKND
+842 
-848 FGVGDAR
+848 
-855 YVTFLNVLNNPI
+855 
-867 LKTDIFEKVNVT
+867 
-879 EGERQNRVK
+879 
-888 RGDLFFN
+888 
-895 TSSETPEDVGICSM
+895 
-909 LNEDVPNL
+909 NEDIA
-917 YLNSFCFGFRLT
+917 RLSNEV
-929 DPDVDG
+929 DV
-935 LYMSYFFRS
+935 
-944 KKGRDIMTSLAQ
+944 
-956 GATRYN
+956 
-962 LSKEAFN
+962 
-969 KTIIAIPPL
+969 
-978 AQQKEIV
+978 
-985 RFLSTSDLLVEKSS
+985 FLKSMG
-999 EAVSKRALIKQ
+999 IK
-1010 GMMQEL
+1010 L
-1016 LTGKTRLI
+1016 

>member
-41 ISDKAKKDSDM
+41 ISDKAKKDTDM

-85 AEANNLTGVITNA
+85 AEANGLTGVITNA

-169 SRIMSKVIG
+169 SRIMAKVIG

-197 SLLLRAKAEAKHNV
+197 SLLLRARAEAKHNV
-211 SIDGQ
+211 SVDGQ
-216 EKDLATIGMARMSM
+216 EKDLATIGMAKMSM

-315 KTQGHAACI
+315 KTSGHAACI

-340 KFLVKKRWISGIIG
+340 KFLVKKHWISGIIG
-354 LPSNLFYGTGIPACI
+354 LPANLFYGTGIPACI

-388 KEGFQKDG
+388 KEGYQKDG

-413 EAKVDVQNYAR
+413 EAHEPVPHYAK
-424 FVPYSEI
+424 FVPFADI
-431 GNEKNNYNLN
+431 AANDYNLN
-441 IPRYVIPK
+441 IPRYVVPE

-473 FASLWEAC
+473 FAQLWEAC

-501 AADSISEAV
+501 AADRISEAV
-510 NTDASYQKQNA
+510 NADASYQKQNA

-534 AGDMLSSVKE
+534 SGDMLASVKE

-572 YNVYEILMNYWAEA
+572 YNVYEILMNYWTEA

-613 DLECDLLPVNVVV
+613 DLECDLLPVSVVV
-626 NKFFAADYACILA
+626 NKFFSADYASILA

-646 LSGEIEALPEDSP
+646 LSGEIEALPEENP
-659 DAFDEGLYEMLDR
+659 DAFDEGLYEMLEK
-672 VNETNVKKALV
+672 VNEANVKKAV
-683 AQKRHEFDAD
+683 AAQKKHAVEADAATV
-693 KEAIKVWNHY
+693 KIWNKY
-703 VDLCGKKKVASK
+703 LDLCGKKKEVSK
-715 SLSALI
+715 ALAAQV
-721 DSLTVKVRDKYENLS
+721 DSLTEKVRKKYD
-736 AQEIQTLVINNKWL
+736 AFTADEIRNVVINDKWL
-750 FTIRNRSIDE
+750 QELKGRSEAE
-760 NKRVSESISDDVAV
+760 NKRVCESISSQVSV
-774 LSGRYA
+774 LYERYA
-780 KPLPELEAEIDNLNG
+780 KPLPK
-795 IVNGFINTMAENS
+795 INEDIAK
-808 SYALD
+808 L
-813 YLDSEAGMIPH
+813 
-824 DWMIKQ
+824 
-830 IGSIGFTYSGLT
+830 SGEVD
-842 GKSKND
+842 G
-848 FGVGDAR
+848 
-855 YVTFLNVLNNPI
+855 FLNAMGI
-867 LKTDIFEKVNVT
+867 
-879 EGERQNRVK
+879 
-888 RGDLFFN
+888 DL
-895 TSSETPEDVGICSM
+895 
-909 LNEDVPNL
+909 
-917 YLNSFCFGFRLT
+917 
-929 DPDVDG
+929 
-935 LYMSYFFRS
+935 
-944 KKGRDIMTSLAQ
+944 
-956 GATRYN
+956 
-962 LSKEAFN
+962 
-969 KTIIAIPPL
+969 
-978 AQQKEIV
+978 
-985 RFLSTSDLLVEKSS
+985 
-999 EAVSKRALIKQ
+999 
-1010 GMMQEL
+1010 
-1016 LTGKTRLI
+1016 